1 ISHSVG
7 YRSGNGVV
15 IIRYELVPRLI
26 KFDGQQIQSDSA
38 VFNLEYNLP
47 IQGLD
52 VTDFLLGG
60 TGCQIGSFITG
71 PTTRTI
77 HIENCHASPELLLPP
92 NSFTIFAS
100 EPAVTLSATV
110 NLDQTEPQ
118 VTFSASE
125 SSQSDMILELYVSD
139 AVQPIATESFAV
151 LGCDLNEVSTSPT
164 IKLELVSCAEGVA
177 EVVIAGGALV
187 DQFGNSTATI
197 SHRISVDY
205 SAPNIGWERPLISG
219 TEEFEV
225 SVTLISDEWFT
236 SSETALQITGSATSC
251 SHQTTSGATAL
262 RLELRGCSQGD
273 LQIELAAGSIR
284 DRLGNFGPATTLSLA
299 VRLAAPAPAIPPAP
313 QASLPA
319 PSYEPPTQIE
329 APTEVPA
336 IEITLPEPQLSE
348 SDFLVPTISEV
359 IELSESA
366 TAEYQM
372 PEQKLLGDPAP
383 QPIVKK
389 QDVTESLVVESTEA
403 ESTFEAQPVLLES
416 KHNEPAD
423 SQFWIGLLGVI
434 SVLSLGGLGT
444 HVLHLAK
451 NNRARSIK

>member
-1 ISHSVG
+1 
-7 YRSGNGVV
+7 
-15 IIRYELVPRLI
+15 
-26 KFDGQQIQSDSA
+26 
-38 VFNLEYNLP
+38 
-47 IQGLD
+47 
-52 VTDFLLGG
+52 
-60 TGCQIGSFITG
+60 
-71 PTTRTI
+71 
-77 HIENCHASPELLLPP
+77 LLPP

-329 APTEVPA
+329 APTEVPG